1 MRINTEAESVMRS
14 IIPIPFKKVTYR
26 KWAYC
31 CLTLECIEGWN
42 TRYYTKGYIRKN
54 KKKLFTH
61 TMYRDC
67 QTWNKAG
74 RFVYA

>member
-1 MRINTEAESVMRS
+1 MRINIETEYVMRS
-14 IIPIPFKKVTYR
+14 IIPIPFKKVACN

-31 CLTLECIEGWN
+31 YLTLECIEGWS
-42 TRYYTKGYIRKN
+42 TRNYTKDYIRKH

-67 QTWNKAG
+67 QTWNKTG